1 MKNVRFP
8 LLVLSLCLVLP
19 LMAQKEEKSEKAIK
33 AVINQFFEGLEKGDT
48 ALLKSTCTSQP
59 VLQTYM
65 ADRDGKW
72 QVFTEDFNEFV
83 TFVGTPTKDKYKEQI
98 EFDAVLSEA
107 SLASVWTPYKFY
119 LNGKISH
126 CGTNSFQLVKM
137 EDGWKIQYILDTRR
151 KACK

>member
-8 LLVLSLCLVLP
+8 LLVLSLFLVLP

-33 AVINQFFEGLEKGDT
+33 AVIQQFFEGLEKGDT
-48 ALLKSTCTSQP
+48 TLLKSTCTSQP
-59 VLQTYM
+59 VFQTYM

-83 TFVGTPTKDKYKEQI
+83 AFVGTPTKDKYREQI
-98 EFDAVLSEA
+98 EFDAIMSEQA
-107 SLASVWTPYKFY
+107 LASVWTPYKFY
-119 LNGKISH
+119 FNGKISH

-137 EDGWKIQYILDTRR
+137 DDGWKIQYILDTRR
-151 KACK
+151 KGCK

>member
-19 LMAQKEEKSEKAIK
+19 LMAQKEEKSDKAIK

-48 ALLKSTCTSQP
+48 TLLKSTCTSQP

-72 QVFTEDFNEFV
+72 QVFTENFSEFV

-137 EDGWKIQYILDTRR
+137 EEGWKIQYILDTRR

>member
-48 ALLKSTCTSQP
+48 ALLKSTCTGQP

-72 QVFTEDFNEFV
+72 QVFTENFSEFV

>member
-1 MKNVRFP
+1 MKNARFP
-8 LLVLSLCLVLP
+8 LLVLSFFLVLP

-33 AVINQFFEGLEKGDT
+33 AVVNQFFEGLEKGDT
-48 ALLKSTCTSQP
+48 ALLKKACTKQP

-65 ADRDGKW
+65 ADGDGKW
-72 QVFTEDFNEFV
+72 QVFTEDFDEFV
-83 TFVGTPTKDKYKEQI
+83 TFVATPSKDKYKEQI
-98 EFDAVLSEA
+98 EFEAVLSEQ

-137 EDGWKIQYILDTRR
+137 DDGWKIQYILDTRR
-151 KACK
+151 KGCK

>member
-72 QVFTEDFNEFV
+72 QVFTENFSEFV

>member
-72 QVFTEDFNEFV
+72 QVFTENFSEFV

-98 EFDAVLSEA
+98 EFDAVFSEA

>member
-8 LLVLSLCLVLP
+8 LLVLSVCLVLP
-19 LMAQKEEKSEKAIK
+19 LMAQKEEKSDKAIK

-59 VLQTYM
+59 ILQTYM

-83 TFVGTPTKDKYKEQI
+83 TFVGTPTKDKYREQI
-98 EFDAVLSEA
+98 EFDAVLNEA

-137 EDGWKIQYILDTRR
+137 EEGWKIQYILDTRR

>member
-59 VLQTYM
+59 ILQTYM

-107 SLASVWTPYKFY
+107 SLASVWTPYRFY

-137 EDGWKIQYILDTRR
+137 EEGWKIQYILDTRR

>member
-1 MKNVRFP
+1 MKNARFP
-8 LLVLSLCLVLP
+8 LLVLSFFLVLP

-33 AVINQFFEGLEKGDT
+33 AVITQFFEGLEKGDT

-65 ADRDGKW
+65 ADQNGKW

-83 TFVGTPTKDKYKEQI
+83 TFVGTPTKDKYEERI
-98 EFDAVLSEA
+98 EFEAILSEPA
-107 SLASVWTPYKFY
+107 LASVWTPYKFY

-137 EDGWKIQYILDTRR
+137 DEHWKIQYILDTRR
-151 KACK
+151 KGCK

>member
-33 AVINQFFEGLEKGDT
+33 SVINQFFEGLEKGDT
-48 ALLKSTCTSQP
+48 ALLKSSCTSEP
-59 VLQTYM
+59 VMQTYM
-65 ADRDGKW
+65 ADRDDKW

-98 EFDAVLSEA
+98 QLDAVLSEP

-137 EDGWKIQYILDTRR
+137 DDGWKIQYILDTRR

>member
-33 AVINQFFEGLEKGDT
+33 SVINQFFEGLEKGDT
-48 ALLKSTCTSQP
+48 ALLKSSCTSEP
-59 VLQTYM
+59 VMQTYM

-98 EFDAVLSEA
+98 QLDAVLSEP

-137 EDGWKIQYILDTRR
+137 DDGWKIQYILDTRR